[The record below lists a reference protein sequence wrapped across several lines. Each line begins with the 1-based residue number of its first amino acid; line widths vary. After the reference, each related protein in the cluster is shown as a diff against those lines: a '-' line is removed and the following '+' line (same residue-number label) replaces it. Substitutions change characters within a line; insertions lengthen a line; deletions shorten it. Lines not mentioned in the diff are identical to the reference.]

1 MRHRFL
7 PGRRLKSTTMKKK
20 EARKTFDKKRRELS
34 YTDRLKW
41 DDLILINFQSIALP
55 QIDAV
60 FSFYP
65 MEERNEINVFTITG
79 YLHFRNPNLQIC
91 YPKMEID
98 QPNMEAIA
106 CQADTIFTANAIN
119 ILEPL
124 STEVVD
130 PLDIDMVLVP
140 MLAFDVSGNRVGFG
154 KGYYDRFLSR
164 CRPDCIK
171 VGLSYFEAVE
181 KIEDAD
187 EFDVP
192 LNFCIT
198 PQQAYVF

>member
-1 MRHRFL
+1 ML
-7 PGRRLKSTTMKKK
+7 KK
-20 EARKTFDKKRRELS
+20 EARKRYDQKRQALT
-34 YTDRLKW
+34 YTDRLRW
-41 DDLILINFQSIALP
+41 DDLILINFQSIELP
-55 QIDAV
+55 HLSAV

-65 MEERNEINVFTITG
+65 MEERNEVNVFIITD
-79 YLHFRNPNLQIC
+79 YLHFRNPGLQIC

-98 QPNMEAIA
+98 EPNMEAMA
-106 CQADTIFTANAIN
+106 CHADTIFAANAIN

-124 STEVVD
+124 ETEVID

-140 MLAFDVSGNRVGFG
+140 MLAFDSRGNRVGFG
-154 KGYYDRFLSR
+154 KGYYDRYLSR

-171 VGLSYFEAVE
+171 VGLSYFEPVE
-181 KIEDAD
+181 RIEDTN

-198 PQQAYVF
+198 PQKAYVF

>member
-1 MRHRFL
+1 ML
-7 PGRRLKSTTMKKK
+7 KK
-20 EARKTFDKKRRELS
+20 EARKIYDKKRRELS

-41 DDLILINFQSIALP
+41 DDLILINFQSIELP
-55 QIDAV
+55 HLGAV

-65 MEERNEINVFTITG
+65 MEERNEINVFIITD

-91 YPKMEID
+91 YPKMQID
-98 QPNMEAIA
+98 EPNMEAFA
-106 CQADTIFTANAIN
+106 CHADTIFAANPIN

-124 STEVVD
+124 ETEVVD

-140 MLAFDVSGNRVGFG
+140 MLSFDVVGNRVGFG
-154 KGYYDRFLSR
+154 KGYYDRYLSR

-171 VGLSYFEAVE
+171 VGLSYFEPVE
-181 KIEDAD
+181 KIEDTN

-198 PQQAYVF
+198 PQKAYVF